1 MHCILEQNFFSG
13 PKTEIKDM
21 DQFLNYHKNSFICAY
36 KNTPLN
42 HLARGIFVA

>member
-1 MHCILEQNFFSG
+1 MHCILEQIFFFWA
-13 PKTEIKDM
+13 KTEIKGM